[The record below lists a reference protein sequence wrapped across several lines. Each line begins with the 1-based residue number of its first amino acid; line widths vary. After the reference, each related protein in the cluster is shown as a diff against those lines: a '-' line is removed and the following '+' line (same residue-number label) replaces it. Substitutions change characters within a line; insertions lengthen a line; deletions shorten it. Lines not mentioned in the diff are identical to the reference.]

1 MGLPP
6 CPAYD
11 FSCAFRGTL
20 ARTVE
25 PGEKGMPANFNE
37 DSAAFALS
45 IKPTFSGTTSQPTK
59 SNLFQVA
66 HASRV
71 IVPVRLGLAA
81 SSLRPTFF
89 AIISFFILSR
99 KDKFEKTRHLRQ
111 HAGRPFDSAQGR
123 QCATRAGAS
132 LPRDRSHRF
141 RTR

>member
-81 SSLRPTFF
+81 SSLRPIFF
-89 AIISFFILSR
+89 AIIASSVYHARDNFA
-99 KDKFEKTRHLRQ
+99 KVGHLRQ
-111 HAGRPFDSAQGR
+111 HARRPFDSAQGR
-123 QCATRAGAS
+123 QCATQGGAS
-132 LPRDRSHRF
+132 LLRDKPHRF